1 MEHYKSFEQLV
12 ENYKILP
19 YPGRIYEH
27 KIVSDNIVFAEYLV
41 ISSKEAK
48 DQELIETN
56 TGFIPESLVK
66 YNVSDYLSVG
76 TFQDIIN
83 NLLDNNSQISIHDIN
98 EIKNAVNHYI
108 EYDDF
113 YYRQQSMPLKFNI
126 HVC

>member
-41 ISSKEAK
+41 ISS
-48 DQELIETN
+48 
-56 TGFIPESLVK
+56 
-66 YNVSDYLSVG
+66 
-76 TFQDIIN
+76 
-83 NLLDNNSQISIHDIN
+83 NSQISIHDIN